1 MFAELV
7 WNPDRNFFVIPY
19 LNHPITWYG
28 FLFALSFLVG
38 YFLVRTMFTHFL
50 ADPARQASA
59 IQFDATMATDRLALL
74 ITLGA
79 VIGARLGHV
88 FFYGWNYYQTHL
100 FDILKVW
107 EGGLASHGGALGA
120 FIALSIFVLS
130 MRKRQP
136 RLKFLVVLDALVIP
150 SAFFGCCVR
159 IGNFINQE
167 ITGLPTTVPWG
178 VTFMRSMDGTS
189 GISVHPVQLYE
200 SLFYFSVFIL
210 LLILWMRDKQIL
222 GLGLLSGWF
231 FLLVFGFRFVIE
243 YLKVPQNKLFDI
255 EKVLK
260 MGQLLSLPFIFLGLF
275 LLIRHY
281 CYVRKTS

>member
-1 MFAELV
+1 MFAEFI

-38 YFLVRTMFTHFL
+38 YFLVREMFAPILT
-50 ADPARQASA
+50 DPSSQASA
-59 IQFDATMATDRLALL
+59 IQYEVTKATDRLALL

-88 FFYGWNYYQTHL
+88 FFYGWDYYQTHP
-100 FDILKVW
+100 FDILKIW

-120 FIALSIFVLS
+120 FIALSFFVLS
-130 MRKRQP
+130 VRKSYP
-136 RLKFLVVLDALVIP
+136 KLKFLVVLDALVVP

-167 ITGLPTTVPWG
+167 ITGLPTTVPWA
-178 VTFMRSMDGTS
+178 VTFLRPMDGVP
-189 GISVHPVQLYE
+189 GIAVHPVQLYE
-200 SLFYFSVFIL
+200 SLFYFSIFI
-210 LLILWMRDKQIL
+210 ILFISWLRNKKIL
-222 GLGLLSGWF
+222 GRGLLSGWF

-260 MGQLLSLPFIFLGLF
+260 MGQLLSLPFIFFGLF
-275 LLIRHY
+275 LLIRY
-281 CYVRKTS
+281 YGYVRKKS